1 MTVTKYNP
9 EALRTP
15 TGEFSHV
22 SRVEANELLFIAGQV
37 SAGKDM
43 AEQCDGV
50 FKAIHTALASAGAGW
65 NNVAQFTT
73 YLTDADQIPAFK
85 QWRQDNF
92 PAMFGSGGYPPN
104 TLVVIAALAAK
115 ELLIEVQATAAL

>member
-9 EALRTP
+9 AGLRTP

-22 SRVEANELLFIAGQV
+22 SRVKASELLFIAGQV
-37 SAGKDM
+37 SPGRDM

-50 FKAIHTALASAGAGW
+50 FKAIHAALASAGAGW
-65 NNVAQFTT
+65 DNIAQLTT

-92 PAMFGSGGYPPN
+92 PAMFGDGGYPPN
-104 TLVVIAALAAK
+104 TLVVIAGLAAK
-115 ELLIEVQATAAL
+115 DLLIEVQATAAL